1 MQKVFYAY
9 TKETEVEISAVIGK
23 KEKAY
28 SDGEFI
34 KNCLELVT
42 RRMFPEKNCEKK
54 IHITVEPDQLIHTN

>member
-9 TKETEVEISAVIGK
+9 KKETEVEISAVIGK

-42 RRMFPEKNCEKK
+42 RRMFPEKKCVVEQPSLFRF
-54 IHITVEPDQLIHTN
+54 TVAFGE